1 METHVKVLG
10 FLQIIL
16 GAMGILLSLFLMVV
30 FGGIAGLV
38 GMQADPDEAAIAIPI
53 LGVIGTGLSMFI
65 FALSVPG
72 IVVGI
77 GLLKFRPWARVLGLI
92 LSILLLV
99 HIPFGT
105 IVGVYGLWVLLTAET
120 EKLFQ
125 ARA

>member
-1 METHVKVLG
+1 MDTHVKVLG
-10 FLQIIL
+10 FLH
-16 GAMGILLSLFLMVV
+16 ILLGSLGVLVSGFLMLL

-38 GMQADPDEAAIAIPI
+38 GVNASPDDAAIAIPI
-53 LGVIGTGLSMFI
+53 LGVIGTGVAMFV

-72 IVVGI
+72 IIVGM

-92 LSILLLV
+92 LSILLLIHV
-99 HIPFGT
+99 PFGT

-120 EKLFQ
+120 EQLFR